1 VVCFG
6 GIVTPVL
13 AGIRVIDEFIG
24 YALILPLFPDAMRR
38 GALLR
43 RSGIAVYAAS
53 EFRKI
58 PSLRR
63 TTACC
68 AAPGIRIEVSRDSF
82 SGGNSSGTR

>member
-1 VVCFG
+1 MVCFG

-13 AGIRVIDEFIG
+13 AGIRVLDEFIG

-43 RSGIAVYAAS
+43 RSAIPVNAAS

-58 PSLRR
+58 PGLRR
-63 TTACC
+63 ITACC
-68 AAPGIRIEVSRDSF
+68 AAPGIRIEVSSDSF
-82 SGGNSSGTR
+82 SGSNSSGTR